1 MQKNPFIL
9 GENPYLLVGISL
21 YFRVSLYFE
30 VILGYWSVRHALHSR
45 RYLERLFVGLYSRL
59 CYHIHQQAVA
69 SRLAARQGR
78 CLHFLV
84 WM

>member
-30 VILGYWSVRHALHSR
+30 VILGIVVH
-45 RYLERLFVGLYSRL
+45 
-59 CYHIHQQAVA
+59 
-69 SRLAARQGR
+69 
-78 CLHFLV
+78 
-84 WM
+84 